1 MASDNTESSSS
12 TSASAPASNSTANM
26 SIDSMLSTFSP
37 DTTAAM
43 TSDAPH
49 AMIFDGK
56 TIDYHLLSVR
66 QLIIMLSERRLVPSF
81 KDSLIILLLQ
91 DDERQYRAAAQAS
104 SSSSTIRP
112 VVVDDQR
119 SGSPELG
126 AQDDRQASLDALEDM
141 VDRYLERR
149 QGSENLRARAEEDL
163 SPLPS
168 DTKQG

>member
-1 MASDNTESSSS
+1 
-12 TSASAPASNSTANM
+12 
-26 SIDSMLSTFSP
+26 
-37 DTTAAM
+37 
-43 TSDAPH
+43 
-49 AMIFDGK
+49 
-56 TIDYHLLSVR
+56 
-66 QLIIMLSERRLVPSF
+66 MLSERRLVPSF

-141 VDRYLERR
+141 VRGVLFFDCVNEVERTH
-149 QGSENLRARAEEDL
+149 D
-163 SPLPS
+163 
-168 DTKQG
+168 